1 MKKNS
6 LTKQITLLAAVLL
19 SGIFTSCVYDKDVET
34 KAAGGDGKLIIN
46 INSSAVGAGLRA
58 TTITDG
64 NSSTNS
70 TAEKTIS
77 TLAIG
82 IFNSAGDTKKDF
94 KYLENLSG
102 TTDNWSTVTEHS
114 GTSIAAGD
122 LVLVAV
128 NVPTTV
134 ANALENAATTTAFR
148 GELTTIDQAMIFAD
162 SYTAAQTIDA
172 AKLPMYGS
180 GTVEAD
186 DVANKNFKVTVNVIH
201 MVSKVTLGALTVSGN
216 ASYQFKLTQA
226 FLINVPEKLDFGF
239 TTDGNVTTYGFAGVG
254 TNFFQGESAAVQ
266 TAAEAMNPA
275 LTTRDF
281 RDYLGT
287 EPALNKTVT
296 TASALD
302 VTYTFYTMPN
312 NSAANDTRLVLKGQ
326 WSEDAGTNWED
337 VWYSIQLRNVDTGVD
352 VASAA
357 ALRVYPNR
365 HYVLNV
371 DIQRKGQTYVT
382 ADATGAYNGL
392 STQSAVNATYTV
404 SDWSDGSKSTEF
416 GGNGGTQSEN

>member
-34 KAAGGDGKLIIN
+34 KAAEGDGKLIIN

-58 TTITDG
+58 TTITNG

-134 ANALENAATTTAFR
+134 ANALENAATATAFR

-239 TTDGNVTTYGFAGVG
+239 TTDGTVTTYGFAGV
-254 TNFFQGESAAVQ
+254 TANFFQGESAAV
-266 TAAEAMNPA
+266 AASTNVTDNT
-275 LTTRDF
+275 LTTREF

-287 EPALNKTVT
+287 EALDKTVT
-296 TASALD
+296 SAAALD
-302 VTYTFYTMPN
+302 ATYTFYTMPN
-312 NSAANDTRLVLKGQ
+312 NSATDDTRLVLKGQ
-326 WSEDAGTNWED
+326 WSEDVGSSWED

-357 ALRVYPNR
+357 ALKVYPNR

-371 DIQRKGQTYVT
+371 DIQRKGQTNVT

-404 SDWSDGSKSTEF
+404 SDWSDGSKTTTF